1 MTDISSFDLQHL
13 KLIFFNNTMVS
24 SDCHEC
30 AASPVTT
37 ENKIACS
44 AKAKNKKKRA

>member
-30 AASPVTT
+30 AASPVT
-37 ENKIACS
+37 ENGDRLQRKRE
-44 AKAKNKKKRA
+44 KQKKRA